1 MTYNGLLALTT
12 TYLLTC
18 FDNVD
23 PTPLNKT
30 LDKLEHINNLNTF
43 KHNLKKYFFKIL
55 ITLLKFIFVFNYQ
68 KFSFSF
74 IDFSFEI
81 LRYFC

>member
-30 LDKLEHINNLNTF
+30 LDKLEHINNLNNF
-43 KHNLKKYFFKIL
+43 KHNLKKYFL
-55 ITLLKFIFVFNYQ
+55 SELQNCNN
-68 KFSFSF
+68 SF
-74 IDFSFEI
+74 
-81 LRYFC
+81 